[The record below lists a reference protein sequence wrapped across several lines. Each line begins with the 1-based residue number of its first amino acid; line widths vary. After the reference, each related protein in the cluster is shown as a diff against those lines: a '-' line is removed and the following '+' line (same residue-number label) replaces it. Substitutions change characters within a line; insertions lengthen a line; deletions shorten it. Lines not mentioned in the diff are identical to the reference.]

1 MRIGIDLDNTI
12 INYNL
17 AFFAA
22 LKSEKKFKSLKF
34 QDKQDLKK
42 KNY

>member
-17 AFFAA
+17 AFLAA
-22 LKSEKKFKSLKF
+22 LTSEKKFKSFTF